1 MDPKTA
7 VSQFLDYLKVER
19 GLARNT
25 IAAYASDLG
34 KFCAFLSD
42 TKKTIGTLKRQD
54 LSEFFM
60 REKERG
66 FSATSVARQMIA
78 IKVFYKFLFQFKM
91 VAENPTQVL
100 ETPKLWKTLPDV
112 LSVQE
117 VERFLSAIGTL
128 DVTAKRDGV
137 IFELMYS
144 TGLRVSELVTLKTQ
158 DVNLEVGFVRCLG
171 KGTKERIVPLGKKA
185 AAAIKRY
192 LKEVRPALAGTKASQ
207 FLFLSRFG
215 DKLTRQMIWKQI
227 KSYTKK
233 AQIKKEVS
241 PHTLRHSF
249 ATHLLE
255 HGAELRAVQEML
267 GHANIATTQIYTHIN
282 KERLKKIHT
291 LYHPRP

>member
-1 MDPKTA
+1 
-7 VSQFLDYLKVER
+7 L
-19 GLARNT
+19 
-25 IAAYASDLG
+25 
-34 KFCAFLSD
+34 
-42 TKKTIGTLKRQD
+42 
-54 LSEFFM
+54 
-60 REKERG
+60 
-66 FSATSVARQMIA
+66 
-78 IKVFYKFLFQFKM
+78 